1 MVQYKKSTRNNW
13 GNQKGKTSDLR
24 QLRLSWTTEA
34 KGESTLRLNGTELQ
48 ESPERRTKNGF
59 DGKPMVIAI
68 KKQEGSRVG
77 FEALNDNR

>member
-1 MVQYKKSTRNNW
+1 M
-13 GNQKGKTSDLR
+13 
-24 QLRLSWTTEA
+24 EA
-34 KGESTLRLNGTELQ
+34 KGESTLRPNRTKLR

-59 DGKPMVIAI
+59 DSELTVVMI